1 MSADLAIRTD
11 GLSRHFG
18 PANARVKAV
27 DGISLEIPRA
37 QIYGF
42 LGPNGS
48 GKTTLI
54 RTLCGLLTPTSG
66 TAEVLGLNIP
76 QDAEV
81 LRERIGYM
89 TQRFSLYEDLTVVEN
104 LRFFGEVFDLD
115 RARIEDRIG
124 ALLAEYNLEDLK
136 DRPAQA
142 MSGGQRQRLALSVAT
157 LHEPELLFLDE
168 PTSAVDPENRRDFWE
183 ALFAL
188 VNKGTTILV
197 STHYMDEAE
206 RCHSLAI
213 LDEGHLVITGSPDT
227 LMDEI
232 DAKVITVDTPEP
244 AGAKQALVRVPG
256 IISVAQLGQRLHVLI
271 ERRVDDPQDLVEHSL
286 AASNVEGVVRPVRA
300 SIEDVFVMATRSQL
314 HREREAV
321 TG

>member
-1 MSADLAIRTD
+1 MNTDLAIRTQS
-11 GLSRHFG
+11 LSRYFG
-18 PANARVKAV
+18 STKAPVKAV

-37 QIYGF
+37 RIYGF

-66 TAEVLGLNIP
+66 TAEVLGLSIP
-76 QDAEV
+76 RDAEV

-89 TQRFSLYEDLTVVEN
+89 TQRFSLYEDLTVLEN
-104 LRFFGEVFDLD
+104 LRFFGEIFDMD
-115 RARIEDRIG
+115 RTRIEDRIG
-124 ALLAEYNLEDLK
+124 ALLVEYNLGDLK
-136 DRPAQA
+136 DRHAST

-206 RCHSLAI
+206 RCHALAI
-213 LDEGHLVITGSPDT
+213 LDKGRLVATGSPDT

-232 DAKVITVDTPEP
+232 DAQVITVETPEP
-244 AGAKQALVRVPG
+244 AEAKQVLAGLPG

-271 ERRVDDPQDLVEHSL
+271 ERHEGDPQGLVEAALATKSL
-286 AASNVEGVVRPVRA
+286 AGVVVPVRA
-300 SIEDVFVMATRSQL
+300 SIEDVFVMATRNGA
-314 HREREAV
+314 HRTREAA
-321 TG
+321 TA

>member
-1 MSADLAIRTD
+1 MDLAIRTTK
-11 GLSRHFG
+11 LSRYFG
-18 PANARVKAV
+18 PAKARVKAV

-89 TQRFSLYEDLTVVEN
+89 TQRFSLYDDLTVLEN
-104 LRFFGEVFDLD
+104 LRFFGEIFDMD
-115 RARIEDRIG
+115 RTRIEDRIG
-124 ALLAEYNLEDLK
+124 ALLAEYNLGDLK
-136 DRPAQA
+136 DRPANA

-188 VNKGTTILV
+188 VNRGTTILV

-206 RCHSLAI
+206 RCHALAI
-213 LDEGHLVITGSPDT
+213 LDKGRLVATGSPDT

-232 DAKVITVDTPEP
+232 DAQVITVETPEP
-244 AGAKQALVRVPG
+244 AGAKQVLAGLPG

-271 ERRVDDPQDLVEHSL
+271 ERHEGDPQGLVEAALATKSL
-286 AASNVEGVVRPVRA
+286 AGVVVPVRA
-300 SIEDVFVMATRSQL
+300 SIEDVFVMATRNGR
-314 HREREAV
+314 HHTREAA
-321 TG
+321 TA